1 MGRTYKEFLD
11 EKLKDPEFK
20 KEWDE
25 LEPEFQLIKAML
37 QGREEQNLSQRQLAD
52 RTGVTQSD
60 ISKIE
65 SGEANP
71 TLETL
76 KKLAKGLGMNLS
88 ISFTPDHQGKGMM
101 TKSRQM

>member
-11 EKLKDPEFK
+11 EKLKNPEFK

-88 ISFTPDHQGKGMM
+88 ISFTPI
-101 TKSRQM
+101 TKAKV

>member
-37 QGREEQNLSQRQLAD
+37 QGREEQNLSQRQLED

-88 ISFTPDHQGKGMM
+88 ISFTPI
-101 TKSRQM
+101 TKAKV

>member
-11 EKLKDPEFK
+11 EKLKDTEFK

-88 ISFTPDHQGKGMM
+88 ISFTPI
-101 TKSRQM
+101 TKAKV

>member
-88 ISFTPDHQGKGMM
+88 ISFTPI
-101 TKSRQM
+101 TKAKV

>member
-20 KEWDE
+20 KAWDE
-25 LEPEFQLIKAML
+25 LEPEFQLVKAML
-37 QGREEQNLSQRQLAD
+37 QGREDQNLSQRQLAD

-88 ISFTPDHQGKGMM
+88 ISFTPI
-101 TKSRQM
+101 TKAKV

>member
-52 RTGVTQSD
+52 RTGVIQSD

-88 ISFTPDHQGKGMM
+88 ISFTPI
-101 TKSRQM
+101 TKAKV

>member
-25 LEPEFQLIKAML
+25 LEPEFQLIKGLL

-88 ISFTPDHQGKGMM
+88 ISFTPI
-101 TKSRQM
+101 TKAKV

>member
-52 RTGVTQSD
+52 RIGVTQSD

-88 ISFTPDHQGKGMM
+88 ISFTPI
-101 TKSRQM
+101 TKAKV

>member
-1 MGRTYKEFLD
+1 MGRTYKEFLN

-37 QGREEQNLSQRQLAD
+37 RAREQQHLSQRQLSE
-52 RTGVTQSD
+52 RTGITQAD

-65 SGEANP
+65 TGEANP
-71 TLETL
+71 TLQTL
-76 KKLAKGLGMNLS
+76 KRLAEAMGMSLQ
-88 ISFTPDHQGKGMM
+88 IDFRPTVKA
-101 TKSRQM
+101 

>member
-25 LEPEFQLIKAML
+25 LEPEFQLIKALL

-88 ISFTPDHQGKGMM
+88 ISFTPI
-101 TKSRQM
+101 TKAKV